1 MLSMRE
7 VYDEY
12 NNDNVV
18 VVALFNSSTLN
29 WPDLAEVQVVQSDF
43 ASSLRPSS
51 SSFLYFF
58 VFSINHVKVMRN
70 SSDIRLLHAL
80 FSRHLL
86 SRWSIFGLDGSRLE
100 GSLGMFHKIRLQRLL
115 LERMFLGFD
124 PVAIHC

>member
-80 FSRHLL
+80 FSRHVL
-86 SRWSIFGLDGSRLE
+86 SRWSIFGWMVRGWKVPWVCFTKLDYRGS
-100 GSLGMFHKIRLQRLL
+100 F
-115 LERMFLGFD
+115 
-124 PVAIHC
+124 